1 MANADADKPV
11 NQIVATGFIVLGIIL
26 AVIAFSHK
34 LSLPAFLL
42 PAIAVGGGT
51 SWLIRLRR

>member
-1 MANADADKPV
+1 MSRNDPDHTV
-11 NQIVATGFIVLGIIL
+11 DRIVATGFVVMGVVL
-26 AVIAFSHK
+26 AVIAFWHK
-34 LSLPAFLL
+34 LSLPTFLL